1 MACSSPTATVH
12 AAGNGIDP
20 AAGMR
25 VPTQNSDTAIGL
37 LDSFDSPRAQALRS
51 KVRAYVEEEATPK
64 GQHWEDIGTIPHEE
78 FRRLGGLG
86 LLGMCH
92 PVEYGGTDQGPVASV
107 IFAEELSRCGYS
119 GLPEAVLIHTD
130 MASTHIT
137 HRGTGDQKKRYL
149 PGMISG
155 DLICSVAI
163 TEPGAGSDVAAMA
176 TTARRSADGWVLNGT
191 KTYIT
196 NALHGDVFIVAA
208 RTDMQAKSS
217 RAVSLFAVERD
228 TPGLT
233 VRAMPKKHGMWSS
246 DIADLVFEDAVL
258 PLDSLVGEENRG
270 FYGVMENF
278 QNERLVL
285 GAMCVGMAT
294 QAMDLTLA
302 YLKARQVYGATLW
315 DLQANRHRMAFLA
328 ARMKAV
334 ETLVHDTAL
343 RCARGE
349 ECVRE
354 VSMIKALAGETL
366 QDVVRACL
374 QLHGGRGYMHGSAIE
389 RIGRDARLMTIGGG
403 ATEVMLDEVAKRL

>member
-1 MACSSPTATVH
+1 MQVETMQP
-12 AAGNGIDP
+12 
-20 AAGMR
+20 
-25 VPTQNSDTAIGL
+25 DTRTGW
-37 LDSFDSPRAQALRS
+37 LDSFDGPRAQALRG
-51 KVRAYVEEEATPK
+51 KVRAYVLEEAKPK
-64 GQHWEDIGTIPHEE
+64 GQHWEDIGTIPHED
-78 FRRLGGLG
+78 FRRLGELD

-92 PVEYGGTDQGPVASV
+92 PGEYGGSDQGPVASV

-130 MASTHIT
+130 MASTHIA
-137 HRGTGDQKKRYL
+137 HRGSKAQKERYL
-149 PGMISG
+149 PGMING
-155 DLICSVAI
+155 DLICSVAV
-163 TEPGAGSDVAAMA
+163 TEPGAGSDVAALA
-176 TTARRSADGWVLNGT
+176 TTAQRGRGGWVLNGT

-208 RTDMQAKSS
+208 RTDMKAKSS

-233 VRAMPKKHGMWSS
+233 IRPMTRKHGMLSS
-246 DIADLVFEDAVL
+246 DIADLVFEDALL
-258 PLDSLVGEENRG
+258 PADSLVGEENRG

-294 QAMDLTLA
+294 EALELTLA
-302 YLKARQVYGATLW
+302 FLKTRQVYGGTLW
-315 DLQANRHRMAFLA
+315 DLQANRHRVALLA

-334 ETLVHDTAL
+334 QCLVHETAL
-343 RCARGE
+343 RCARKE
-349 ECVRE
+349 DCVRE

-374 QLHGGRGYMHGSAIE
+374 QLHGGAGYMHGSAIE

>member
-1 MACSSPTATVH
+1 MQVETLQP
-12 AAGNGIDP
+12 
-20 AAGMR
+20 
-25 VPTQNSDTAIGL
+25 DTRTGW
-37 LDSFDSPRAQALRS
+37 LDSFDSARAQALRG
-51 KVRAYVEEEATPK
+51 KVRAYVQEEAKPK
-64 GQHWEDIGTIPHEE
+64 GQHWEDIGTIPHED
-78 FRRLGGLG
+78 FRRLGELG

-92 PVEYGGTDQGPVASV
+92 PTQYGGSDQGPVASV

-130 MASTHIT
+130 MASTHIA
-137 HRGTGDQKKRYL
+137 HRGTEAQKKRYL
-149 PGMISG
+149 PGMTSG
-155 DLICSVAI
+155 DLICSVAV
-163 TEPGAGSDVAAMA
+163 TEPGAGSDVAALA
-176 TTARRSADGWVLNGT
+176 TTAQRGHGGWVVNGA

-217 RAVSLFAVERD
+217 RAMSLFAVERD

-233 VRAMPKKHGMWSS
+233 IRPMARKHGMWSS
-246 DIADLVFEDAVL
+246 DIADLVFEDALL
-258 PLDSLVGEENRG
+258 PADSLVGEENRG

-294 QAMDLTLA
+294 EALSLTLTF
-302 YLKARQVYGATLW
+302 LKTRQVYSGTLW
-315 DLQANRHRMAFLA
+315 DLQANRQRMAFLA

-334 ETLVHDTAL
+334 QSLVHETAL
-343 RCARGE
+343 RCARKE
-349 ECVRE
+349 DCVRE

-374 QLHGGRGYMHGSAIE
+374 QLHGGAGYMHGSAIE